1 MVPELKV
8 RRLSSL
14 RRPQRP
20 VKLPPLLRP
29 SGPLRRG
36 KLTTWQ
42 LTACATTF
50 GLAIS
55 AVAVTAAGPWD
66 SGQRTA
72 ERALSDAE
80 GPDGGADHGGAEPNA
95 APSAPGVL
103 TALGAPA
110 GGAPAP
116 TGRALAD
123 VLDPLLKDP
132 SLGAERT
139 ASVVDAA
146 TGTEVYGTKAGDA
159 VTPASTIKIATA
171 AAALSSLGPDHR
183 IPTRTVLDAAD
194 DGKDGGKDGKKG
206 GGKGKDGRADRVTLV
221 GGGDP
226 TLTARKGSQG
236 NASLHTLA
244 DATAR
249 ALRAEGIAEVELT
262 YDTSA
267 YSGPGLH
274 PIGPNDNIAPVSP
287 LMADEGRLD
296 DSTSGPAPRTAEPAR
311 DAAHTFA
318 DLLRDREID
327 VKAEP
332 AKKKAAKGAQTLA
345 TVRSAPLAALVERML
360 THSDNDIAEHL
371 ARQTALAAGEPASFD
386 GAAKAVKKELKKLD
400 LPLGKARF
408 ADGSGLDRKD
418 RVSAKLL
425 TALLT
430 RAADPD
436 RAELRPVL
444 TGLPV
449 AGFTGTLRNRYST
462 GTASAPGTGLVRAK
476 TGTLTGVNTLAGSVV
491 DADGRLLVFAFTASG
506 TGDPRAAQTT
516 LDRLAAAVA
525 NCGCR

>member
-1 MVPELKV
+1 M
-8 RRLSSL
+8 
-14 RRPQRP
+14 
-20 VKLPPLLRP
+20 KLPPLPDP
-29 SGPLRRG
+29 SGPPRLR

-42 LTACATTF
+42 LTACAATV

-72 ERALSDAE
+72 ERALSNAA
-80 GPDGGADHGGAEPNA
+80 GRDGGADHGNGGEPNV

-103 TALGAPA
+103 TGLGAPA

-132 SLGAERT
+132 SLGARRT

-146 TGTEVYGTKAGDA
+146 TGAEVYGSKAGDA

-171 AAALSSLGPDHR
+171 AAALSALGPDHR
-183 IPTRTVLDAAD
+183 IATRTVL
-194 DGKDGGKDGKKG
+194 KK
-206 GGKGKDGRADRVTLV
+206 DRVTLV

-226 TLTARKGSQG
+226 TLTARKGNLG

-244 DATAR
+244 DATAA
-249 ALRAEGIAEVELT
+249 ALRTRGIDKIKLS

-267 YSGPGLH
+267 YSGPDLH
-274 PIGPNDNIAPVSP
+274 PIGPNENIAPISP

-311 DAAHTFA
+311 DAARTFA
-318 DLLRDREID
+318 DLLRDRD
-327 VKAEP
+327 VDVEGEP
-332 AKKKAAKGAQTLA
+332 KSKKAGKGAEDIG

-371 ARQTALAAGEPASFD
+371 ARQTAIAAGEPASFD
-386 GAAKAVKKELKKLD
+386 GAAKAVKKELKKLE
-400 LPLGKARF
+400 LPLDKAKF
-408 ADGSGLDRKD
+408 ADGSGLDRED

-425 TALLT
+425 TTLLA
-430 RAADPD
+430 RASDPD
-436 RAELRPVL
+436 RPELRPVL

-449 AGFTGTLRNRYST
+449 AGFTGTLRNRYAGS
-462 GTASAPGTGLVRAK
+462 GASAPGTGLVRAK
-476 TGTLTGVNTLAGSVV
+476 TGTLTGVNTLAGTVV

-506 TGDPRAAQTT
+506 TGDPNAAQST
-516 LDRLAAAVA
+516 LDRLASAIA

>member
-1 MVPELKV
+1 M
-8 RRLSSL
+8 
-14 RRPQRP
+14 
-20 VKLPPLLRP
+20 KLPPLPGP
-29 SGPLRRG
+29 SGSPRLG

-42 LTACATTF
+42 LTACAATV

-72 ERALSDAE
+72 ERALSNAADR
-80 GPDGGADHGGAEPNA
+80 DGGADHGNGAAPNA

-103 TALGAPA
+103 IGLSAPS

-132 SLGAERT
+132 SLGTRRT

-146 TGTEVYGTKAGDA
+146 TGKEIYGAKAGDA

-171 AAALSSLGPDHR
+171 AAALSALGPDHR
-183 IPTRTVLDAAD
+183 IPTRTVLE
-194 DGKDGGKDGKKG
+194 K
-206 GGKGKDGRADRVTLV
+206 DRVTLV

-226 TLTARKGSQG
+226 TLTARKGSLG

-244 DATAR
+244 DATAH
-249 ALRAEGIAEVELT
+249 ALRTKNLDKIKLS

-267 YSGPGLH
+267 YSGPDRH
-274 PIGPNDNIAPVSP
+274 PIGPNNNIAPVSP

-311 DAAHTFA
+311 DAARTFA
-318 DLLRDREID
+318 ALLRDRDIEVD
-327 VKAEP
+327 GEPDDRKAG
-332 AKKKAAKGAQTLA
+332 KGAKELG

-386 GAAKAVKKELKKLD
+386 GAAKAVKSELKKLG
-400 LPLGKARF
+400 LPLGKAKF
-408 ADGSGLDRKD
+408 ADGSGLSRED
-418 RVSAKLL
+418 RVSAELL
-425 TALLT
+425 TALLA

-436 RAELRPVL
+436 HPELRPVL

-449 AGFTGTLRNRYST
+449 AGFTGTLRNRYAA
-462 GTASAPGTGLVRAK
+462 GQASAAGTGLVRAK
-476 TGTLTGVNTLAGSVV
+476 TGTLTGVNTLAGAVV

-506 TGDPRAAQTT
+506 TGDARAAQST

>member
-8 RRLSSL
+8 RRLSAL
-14 RRPQRP
+14 RRPELP
-20 VKLPPLLRP
+20 LKLPPPARP
-29 SGPLRRG
+29 SGAPRLR

-42 LTACATTF
+42 LTACAATV

-72 ERALSDAE
+72 ERALSNSA
-80 GPDGGADHGGAEPNA
+80 GRDGGADHGSGGEPNV

-103 TALGAPA
+103 TGLGAPA

-116 TGRALAD
+116 TGSALAD

-132 SLGAERT
+132 ALGTART

-146 TGTEVYGTKAGDA
+146 TGKEVYGAKAGDP

-171 AAALSSLGPDHR
+171 AAALSALGPDHR
-183 IPTRTVLDAAD
+183 IATRAVLE
-194 DGKDGGKDGKKG
+194 K
-206 GGKGKDGRADRVTLV
+206 DRVTLV

-226 TLTARKGSQG
+226 TLTARKGNQG

-249 ALRAEGIAEVELT
+249 ALRTRDVAEVKLS

-267 YSGPGLH
+267 YSGPGQH
-274 PIGPNDNIAPVSP
+274 PIGPNENIAPISA

-311 DAAHTFA
+311 DAARTFA
-318 DLLRDREID
+318 DLLRDRD
-327 VKAEP
+327 VKVKGEPKSRTAGKDAEEV
-332 AKKKAAKGAQTLA
+332 G

-371 ARQTALAAGEPASFD
+371 ARQTAIAADEPASFD
-386 GAAKAVKKELKKLD
+386 GAAKAVKSELKKLE
-400 LPLGKARF
+400 LPLGKAKF
-408 ADGSGLDRKD
+408 ADGSGLYRED
-418 RVSAKLL
+418 RVSAGLL
-425 TALLT
+425 TALLA

-436 RAELRPVL
+436 RPELRPVL

-449 AGFTGTLRNRYST
+449 AGFTGTLRNRYS
-462 GTASAPGTGLVRAK
+462 GGASAPGVGLVRAK

-506 TGDPRAAQTT
+506 TGDPNAAQSG
-516 LDRLAAAVA
+516 LDRLASAVA

>member
-20 VKLPPLLRP
+20 VKLSPLLRP
-29 SGPLRRG
+29 SGPPRRG

-42 LTACATTF
+42 LTACAATV

-72 ERALSDAE
+72 ERALSKAE
-80 GPDGGADHGGAEPNA
+80 GRDGGADHGGAEPNA

-103 TALGAPA
+103 IALGAPA

-132 SLGAERT
+132 SLGTDRT

-146 TGTEVYGTKAGDA
+146 TGKEVYGTKAGDA

-171 AAALSSLGPDHR
+171 AAALSALGPDHR
-183 IPTRTVLDAAD
+183 IATRTVLD
-194 DGKDGGKDGKKG
+194 K
-206 GGKGKDGRADRVTLV
+206 DRVTLV

-226 TLTARKGSQG
+226 TLTARKGDQG

-244 DATAR
+244 DATAH
-249 ALRAEGIAEVELT
+249 ALRTQGVDKIKLS

-267 YSGPGLH
+267 YSGPDQH
-274 PIGPNDNIAPVSP
+274 PIGPNENIAPISP

-311 DAAHTFA
+311 DAARTFA

-327 VKAEP
+327 VDGEP
-332 AKKKAAKGAQTLA
+332 GSKKAGKGAKTIG

-371 ARQTALAAGEPASFD
+371 ARQTAIAADEPASFD
-386 GAAKAVKKELKKLD
+386 GAAKAVRQELKKLE
-400 LPLGKARF
+400 LPLDKAKF
-408 ADGSGLDRKD
+408 ADGSGLDRED
-418 RVSAKLL
+418 RLSAKLL
-425 TALLT
+425 TALLA
-430 RAADPD
+430 RAADPAH
-436 RAELRPVL
+436 AELRPVL

-449 AGFTGTLRNRYST
+449 AGFTGTLRNRYADDK
-462 GTASAPGTGLVRAK
+462 ASAPGTGLVRAK

-506 TGDPRAAQTT
+506 TGDPRAAQST